1 MQDKSHQ
8 RDIDAT
14 RGRKDASVLS
24 YDVIAYFFLYFS
36 CINIFS
42 FFVCIFLYIFII
54 IKFQFEEYFD
64 FLKNGQYR
72 AKTDMHIVYIL
83 FGKY

>member
-1 MQDKSHQ
+1 MYK
-8 RDIDAT
+8 
-14 RGRKDASVLS
+14 
-24 YDVIAYFFLYFS
+24 YFFLFCLY
-36 CINIFS
+36 IFD
-42 FFVCIFLYIFII
+42 IFII

-64 FLKNGQYR
+64 FLQNGQYR

>member
-24 YDVIAYFFLYFS
+24 YDVIAYFVKKNFVYKYFFLFCLY
-36 CINIFS
+36 IFD
-42 FFVCIFLYIFII
+42 IFII

>member
-24 YDVIAYFFLYFS
+24 YDVIAYFFF
-36 CINIFS
+36 
-42 FFVCIFLYIFII
+42 FFVYKNFFLFCLYIFDIFII

-83 FGKY
+83 LGKY